1 MIGRS
6 VVTAINELQEEKE
19 KEERRDN
26 LDVYQ
31 KKRNAELMVT
41 QRLEAKHKRKNEE
54 AERRRLQKNLYV
66 KNQKEAGKKIIA
78 KRNTKESLLGL
89 KNDILNELEDA
100 GYLRAEP
107 TSDLK
112 IQYEE
117 WLYEKIMDALN
128 FQAESERTVEKMI
141 NEEEKKIADEH
152 EQAIREE

>member
-1 MIGRS
+1 
-6 VVTAINELQEEKE
+6 
-19 KEERRDN
+19 
-26 LDVYQ
+26 
-31 KKRNAELMVT
+31 MVT
-41 QRLEAKHKRKNEE
+41 QRLEVKHKRKNEE